1 LTIDEVRLTNFQ
13 SLNQS
18 VNRTSSIV
26 NAMSEYSRL
35 SLVELL
41 DAFAS
46 NAPVPGGGS
55 ASALA
60 GAIGASLVIMVAGLP
75 KTRLGT
81 EQERAALDA
90 AATRLRP
97 LRDELAALVDRDSEA
112 YTSVL
117 NAYRLPKSNDVE
129 KAARRNA
136 IDTAM
141 RAATDAPLATMR
153 ACERVMREAAVV
165 AERGAAAAASDVAV
179 AIDLLK
185 TAARGAALNV
195 DTNLADVK
203 DADYVGRVMRER
215 RDLAQAIE
223 SLFPTRP

>member
-1 LTIDEVRLTNFQ
+1 MT
-13 SLNQS
+13 
-18 VNRTSSIV
+18 
-26 NAMSEYSRL
+26 MSAYSHLR
-35 SLVELL
+35 LVELL

-55 ASALA
+55 AAALA
-60 GAIGASLVIMVAGLP
+60 GAVGASLVIMVASLP

-90 AATRLRP
+90 AATRLKP
-97 LRDELAALVDRDSEA
+97 LRDELAALIDRDSEA

-129 KAARRNA
+129 KAARRDA

-141 RAATDAPLATMR
+141 RAATEAPLATMR
-153 ACERVMREAAVV
+153 ACERVIREAAAV
-165 AERGAAAAASDVAV
+165 AESGAAAAASDVAV

-203 DADYVGRVMRER
+203 DADYVSRVMRER
-215 RDLAQAIE
+215 SDLAQAIE

>member
-1 LTIDEVRLTNFQ
+1 MTTTGFLRLT
-13 SLNQS
+13 L
-18 VNRTSSIV
+18 
-26 NAMSEYSRL
+26 A
-35 SLVELL
+35 ELL

-81 EQERAALDA
+81 EEERAALDA
-90 AATRLRP
+90 AATRLKP

-117 NAYRLPKSNDVE
+117 NAYRLPKSTDVE

-136 IDTAM
+136 IVTAM

-153 ACERVMREAAVV
+153 ACERAMREATAV
-165 AERGAAAAASDVAV
+165 AESGAAAAASDVAV

-203 DADYVGRVMRER
+203 DADYVSRVMRER

-223 SLFPTRP
+223 SLFPTRS